1 MIAKIIAHGSDREDA
16 ARRLSAA
23 LAETEVSGLQT
34 NRAFLKALIDHPA
47 FLAAEIDTGFI
58 VRHGGDLVGG
68 AKPMPGHVLAVA
80 ALALIRKAERDNAA
94 AADPAD
100 PFSPWARIA
109 GWRLNGEGTTAVHL
123 RDRTGEVRIAARYGP
138 TSLVLALP
146 GGAVE
151 VDGSLSADDRIDADI
166 AGVRLS
172 AQAVFADGS
181 VTIFCAGA
189 EWRSEIVDPLK
200 PATERSGA
208 TGHLRSPMPG
218 TVIAVAVAAG
228 DSVAKG
234 APLVI
239 VEAMKMEHAVV
250 APRDGTIARV
260 AVSVGD
266 LVAEGAEL
274 VTMEEGA

>member
-1 MIAKIIAHGSDREDA
+1 
-16 ARRLSAA
+16 
-23 LAETEVSGLQT
+23 
-34 NRAFLKALIDHPA
+34 
-47 FLAAEIDTGFI
+47 
-58 VRHGGDLVGG
+58 
-68 AKPMPGHVLAVA
+68 VL
-80 ALALIRKAERDNAA
+80 
-94 AADPAD
+94 
-100 PFSPWARIA
+100 
-109 GWRLNGEGTTAVHL
+109 T
-123 RDRTGEVRIAARYGP
+123 
-138 TSLVLALP
+138 LP

-166 AGVRLS
+166 AGAKLS
-172 AQAVFADGS
+172 AQAVFAKGS
-181 VTIFCAGA
+181 ITIFCNGD
-189 EWRSEIVDPLK
+189 EWRSEIIDPLK

-228 DSVAKG
+228 DRVAKG

-250 APRDGTIARV
+250 APRDGKIARV